1 MAALTTN
8 QSSETLVALPKAS
21 RNLWIYQFRSID
33 RALSTTRVIT
43 YPLPHDL
50 GRAFFAHQTHFIQV
64 PVKYVRMLGI
74 QVESSVFVLTG
85 EPLVSRGFEIWQVV
99 ELTAK

>member
-33 RALSTTRVIT
+33 RALSTTTRVIT

-74 QVESSVFVLTG
+74 QAEGSVLVLTG
-85 EPLVSRGFEIWQVV
+85 EPLVSRGFEI
-99 ELTAK
+99 